1 MPNKTISICFLLP
14 IKTFAAGTHCLQPP
28 LPNDTLGLK
37 LYEWQRGE
45 PVLIGDVRQNECYV
59 CQNYLLMLHFD
70 LQEVKYICRDGAALA
85 GGQVHFFKKKV
96 FKIFK
101 SSFCVVIMLGLLHAQ
116 MRDGQLVRR

>member
-1 MPNKTISICFLLP
+1 MDYTLDRTIKNPFNPTICCLRFARKIFIYIPNQFSHS
-14 IKTFAAGTHCLQPP
+14 GTHCLQPP

-59 CQNYLLMLHFD
+59 SKNFLYMLYFD

-85 GGQVHFFKKKV
+85 GGQVQNSKV
-96 FKIFK
+96 
-101 SSFCVVIMLGLLHAQ
+101 
-116 MRDGQLVRR
+116 